1 MISMRAMLVHSAG
14 RENFFPSMEPG
25 RCFQRPMAMTVFH
38 IDSAAV
44 STMTDSLREDAAKL
58 QLLHDVS
65 FPATWPLGEFS
76 AAVTESIAKANT
88 DAEALRAEAHR
99 IAAVMD
105 LAVDAA
111 AAVDT
116 CTCQK
121 LGVAL

>member
-1 MISMRAMLVHSAG
+1 
-14 RENFFPSMEPG
+14 
-25 RCFQRPMAMTVFH
+25 MAMTVFH

-44 STMTDSLREDAAKL
+44 SAMTDSLRNDAARL
-58 QLLHDVS
+58 QLLNDVS
-65 FPATWPLGEFS
+65 VPRTWPLGEFS
-76 AAVTESIAKANT
+76 ATVTESIAKANA

-99 IAAVMD
+99 IASAMD

-121 LGVAL
+121 LGATL

>member
-1 MISMRAMLVHSAG
+1 
-14 RENFFPSMEPG
+14 
-25 RCFQRPMAMTVFH
+25 MAMTVFH

-44 STMTDSLREDAAKL
+44 SAMTDALRNDAATL
-58 QLLHDVS
+58 QLLHDVP
-65 FPATWPLGEFS
+65 FPTTWPLGEFS
-76 AAVTESIAKANT
+76 AAVTESIAKANA

-121 LGVAL
+121 LGATL

>member
-1 MISMRAMLVHSAG
+1 
-14 RENFFPSMEPG
+14 
-25 RCFQRPMAMTVFH
+25 MAMTVFH

-44 STMTDSLREDAAKL
+44 SSMTDSLRDDAARL
-58 QLLHDVS
+58 QLLNDVS
-65 FPATWPLGEFS
+65 VPGTWPLGEFS

-99 IAAVMD
+99 IAEVMD

-121 LGVAL
+121 LGAAL

>member
-1 MISMRAMLVHSAG
+1 
-14 RENFFPSMEPG
+14 
-25 RCFQRPMAMTVFH
+25 MTVFH
-38 IDSAAV
+38 VDSAAV
-44 STMTDSLREDAAKL
+44 SAMTDSLRNDAARL
-58 QLLHDVS
+58 QLLNDV
-65 FPATWPLGEFS
+65 PVPRTWPLGEFS

-99 IAAVMD
+99 IAEVMD

-121 LGVAL
+121 LGAAL